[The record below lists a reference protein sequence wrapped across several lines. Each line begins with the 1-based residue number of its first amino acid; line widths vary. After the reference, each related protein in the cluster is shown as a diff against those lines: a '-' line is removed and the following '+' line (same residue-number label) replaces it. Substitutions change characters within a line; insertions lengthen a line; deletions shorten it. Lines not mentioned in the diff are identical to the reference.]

1 MSHGIMASSVT
12 SEAVVFR
19 GCTRTELV
27 FLFVASLTVWVPL
40 CCLGAAAA
48 LDNMFLGL
56 GLSLIATLTSFLLL
70 SLAISRVKRNAPEG
84 QYAQKIEVFLHKANL
99 KKYYFFIYDG
109 EMSIGRTKQI
119 VFVRNK
125 VDG

>member
-1 MSHGIMASSVT
+1 MSHGVMASSVT

-27 FLFVASLTVWVPL
+27 TLFVGSLIIWVPL
-40 CCLGAAAA
+40 CCLGGAMMFG
-48 LDNMFLGL
+48 NMMLGF
-56 GLSLIATLTSFLLL
+56 GLSLIATLVTFLML
-70 SLAISRVKRNAPEG
+70 SLVINKLKRNAPEG
-84 QYAQKIEVFLHKANL
+84 QYAQKIDVFLHKANL

-125 VDG
+125 DA